1 MQNKQPD
8 LLLTGATIV
17 TMNANWDVITGDI
30 LVQNGKITALGKLSD
45 QQLAEH
51 QARDT
56 RRVDVTGHVIIPG
69 FVQTHIHLCQTL
81 MRNNADDMVLID
93 WLKTRIWPYEA
104 ALTFKELGVSA
115 RIGLAELILGGT
127 TSILDMGTVH
137 HTDAIGQAV
146 EQSGIRAHIG
156 KCMMDFG
163 DEVPGPLSEKTD
175 ESLRMSLEL
184 FKTWHGAAD
193 GRIQYAFAP
202 RFAVSCTERL
212 LREVSEAAEDL
223 KCHIHTHSSETQY
236 ENEFTMEHYGVNN
249 IEFLQKVGI
258 TGPRSVLAHAVH
270 VTDDECKIL
279 AHTHTAICH
288 CPSSNLKL
296 ASGIANMPRFDK
308 FGVRV
313 SLGADG
319 APCTNNLDAFIE
331 MRLAALLQKPIH
343 GPQSMPARRVLQL
356 ATIDGA
362 RALGTDHEVGSL
374 EVGKFADLVVLDL
387 DNHPGSGPTGDVYSR
402 VVYAAQR
409 HNVKHVFASGK
420 QLVDNGQLVGEDI
433 SQLMAE
439 GRDANRAVMQR
450 MQQFVTN

>member
-343 GPQSMPARRVLQL
+343 GLQSMPARRVLQL

-420 QLVDNGQLVGEDI
+420 QLVDNGQLVGEDV

>member
-1 MQNKQPD
+1 MQTNNKNVW
-8 LLLTGATIV
+8 LTGATIV
-17 TMNANWDVITGDI
+17 TMNAAFDVITGDI
-30 LVQNGKITALGKLSD
+30 LVQDGKITAIGNVTE
-45 QQLAEH
+45 QQANG
-51 QARDT
+51 ARK
-56 RRVDVTGHVIIPG
+56 VDASAHVIIPG

-93 WLKTRIWPYEA
+93 WLKQRIWPYEA
-104 ALTFKELGVSA
+104 ALTFQELGVSA
-115 RIGLAELILGGT
+115 RVGLAELVLGGT

-137 HTDAIGQAV
+137 HTDAIGEAV
-146 EQSGIRAHIG
+146 EKSGIRAHIG

-163 DEVPGPLSEKTD
+163 DEVPGPLSENTD
-175 ESLRMSLEL
+175 ESMRLSMEL
-184 FKTWHGAAD
+184 FKTWHGAAN

-212 LREVSEAAEDL
+212 LREVGEAAADL
-223 KCHIHTHSSETQY
+223 KCHIHTHASETQY
-236 ENEFTMEHYGVNN
+236 ENEFTMERYGVNN

-296 ASGIANMPRFDK
+296 ASGIANMPRYDK

-319 APCTNNLDAFIE
+319 APCNNNLDAFIE
-331 MRLAALLQKPIH
+331 MRLAALLPKHIH

-362 RALGTDHEVGSL
+362 RALGTDHEVGSI
-374 EVGKFADLVVLDL
+374 EVGKYADLVVLDL
-387 DNHPGSGPTGDVYSR
+387 DNDPGCGPTGDVYSR
-402 VVYAAQR
+402 VVYAAQK

-420 QLVDNGQLVGEDI
+420 QLVDNGQLVGEDVK
-433 SQLMAE
+433 QLMAE
-439 GRDANRAVMQR
+439 GRDANRSAMNRMMQ
-450 MQQFVTN
+450 FITN